1 MISPFIFSKY
11 WSKTYQSKFA
21 DCNRLTW
28 YHIRKVLGVFHDGDK
43 RSVYWSYLVGY
54 IGPPQPVHPSLPYTY
69 MRKVRNIIFLS
80 CLYRSHCGIWGCNS
94 DSIFTRYQHILPH
107 TSHHEQVSKD
117 CKFKMHEVG
126 FVQRWALHSINR
138 NIYCVKQ

>member
-1 MISPFIFSKY
+1 MISLFIFSKY

-21 DCNRLTW
+21 DCNRTTW

-43 RSVYWSYLVGY
+43 LLVYWSYLVGY

-80 CLYRSHCGIWGCNS
+80 CLYRSGWRIWGCNS
-94 DSIFTRYQHILPH
+94 DSIFNISNSYPTPH
-107 TSHHEQVSKD
+107 TLSKYQKIANLR
-117 CKFKMHEVG
+117 CTNL
-126 FVQRWALHSINR
+126 ALCEGGRHTR
-138 NIYCVKQ
+138 